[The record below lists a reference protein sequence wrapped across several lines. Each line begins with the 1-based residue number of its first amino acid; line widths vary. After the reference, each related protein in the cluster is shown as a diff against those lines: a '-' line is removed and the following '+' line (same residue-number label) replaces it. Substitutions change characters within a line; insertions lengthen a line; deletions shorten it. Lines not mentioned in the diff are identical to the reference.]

1 MSAIW
6 RAGNE
11 ADVERGPG
19 MERVAFNAA
28 LNKSLWCKEN
38 HVLFQ
43 FLFPPHQIDAL
54 SHFKAI
60 FKNVS
65 VKSVHK
71 SPVSDIS
78 LDVYLGV
85 CCFYRCQH
93 SYRIKLLIIS
103 PNTLHL
109 LLYTW
114 VSCAKRKKKK
124 LTVMNSSKWC
134 CVTSAFVHHHV
145 SSVQY
150 RFSHFSKVMCY
161 CIVVL

>member
-1 MSAIW
+1 
-6 RAGNE
+6 
-11 ADVERGPG
+11 

-38 HVLFQ
+38 QCPVSVTS
-43 FLFPPHQIDAL
+43 L
-54 SHFKAI
+54 STLSNRCFIIFKAI

-65 VKSVHK
+65 VKSVHN

-78 LDVYLGV
+78 LDVYLDV

-93 SYRIKLLIIS
+93 SFKLLIIS
-103 PNTLHL
+103 PNTPHL

-114 VSCAKRKKKK
+114 VSCAKKKKK
-124 LTVMNSSKWC
+124 KVTVMNSSKWC

-161 CIVVL
+161 CRVVL